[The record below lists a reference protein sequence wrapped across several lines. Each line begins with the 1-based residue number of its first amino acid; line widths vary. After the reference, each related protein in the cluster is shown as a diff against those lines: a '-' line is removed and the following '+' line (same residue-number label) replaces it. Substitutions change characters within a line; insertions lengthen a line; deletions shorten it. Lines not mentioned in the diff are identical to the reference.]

1 MNYSKAIFS
10 VNFVVFKILNSTIMA
25 VSVQI
30 KVNSNLY
37 LRDPQ
42 ETKLGKKIIKE
53 GIILIDKIGIESF
66 TFKKLATAMS
76 STEASIYRYFENKH
90 ALLVYLVSWYWEW
103 VRFRIDFNSMNVIDP
118 RRRLRITIKTI
129 IDTIRLATPAEYID
143 RDLLHNIVIKEGIKA
158 YHISDVDKENKMGF
172 FTPYKALGQKIADII
187 SAVNPDFPY
196 PNTFASNLL
205 EMSNNQM
212 YFAQHLPKLTDIN
225 MENGKTEEL
234 EKLLEFFVFKLID

>member
-1 MNYSKAIFS
+1 MTSS
-10 VNFVVFKILNSTIMA
+10 IMA

-30 KVNSNLY
+30 KVNANLY

-42 ETKLGKKIIKE
+42 ESKLGKKIIRE
-53 GIILIDKIGIESF
+53 GIILIDKIGIERF
-66 TFKKLATAMS
+66 TFKKLAIAMG

-103 VRFRIDFNSMNVIDP
+103 VRFRIDFNAMNVDDP
-118 RRRLRITIKTI
+118 RRKLKITIKTI

-143 RDLLHNIVIKEGIKA
+143 RDLLHNIVVKEGIKA
-158 YHISDVDKENKMGF
+158 YHINDVDKENKMGY

-187 SAVNPDFPY
+187 REVNPDFPY
-196 PNTFASNLL
+196 PNTLASNLL

-212 YFAQHLPKLTDIN
+212 YFAQHLPKLTDLTTK
-225 MENGKTEEL
+225 NGNTAEI
-234 EKLLEFFVFKLID
+234 EKMLEFFVFKLID

>member
-1 MNYSKAIFS
+1 MNSR
-10 VNFVVFKILNSTIMA
+10 IMA

-42 ETKLGKKIIKE
+42 ETKLGKKIIEE
-53 GIILIDKIGIESF
+53 GIILIDKIGIERF
-66 TFKKLATAMS
+66 TFKKLATAMG

-103 VRFRIDFNSMNVIDP
+103 VRFRIDFNSMTVVDP
-118 RRRLRITIKTI
+118 RRKLKITIKTI

-158 YHISDVDKENKMGF
+158 YHINDVDKENKMGF
-172 FTPYKALGQKIADII
+172 FTPYKALGQKIAGII

-196 PNTFASNLL
+196 PNTLASNLL

-225 MENGKTEEL
+225 MDNGNTDEIEA
-234 EKLLEFFVFKLID
+234 LLEFFVFKLID

>member
-1 MNYSKAIFS
+1 MI
-10 VNFVVFKILNSTIMA
+10 VNML

-66 TFKKLATAMS
+66 NFKKLANAMG

-103 VRFRIDFNSMNVIDP
+103 VRYRIGFNTMNITEP
-118 RRRLRITIKTI
+118 KQQLKLTIKTI
-129 IDTIRLATPAEYID
+129 VDTIRLATPAEYID
-143 RDLLHNIVIKEGIKA
+143 RDLLHNIVVKEGIKA
-158 YHISDVDKENKMGF
+158 YHINQVEKENKMGF
-172 FTPYKALGQKIADII
+172 FTPYKALSKRISDII
-187 SAVNPDFPY
+187 EAINPNFPY
-196 PNTFASNLL
+196 PKTLASNLL
-205 EMSNNQM
+205 EMTNNQM
-212 YFAQHLPKLTDIN
+212 YFAQHLPKLTDLKLKNGN
-225 MENGKTEEL
+225 MEKL
-234 EKLLEFFVFKLID
+234 EKMLEFYVFKLIA

>member
-1 MNYSKAIFS
+1 MTSN
-10 VNFVVFKILNSTIMA
+10 VMA

-30 KVNSNLY
+30 KVNANLY

-42 ETKLGKKIIKE
+42 ETKLGKKIIRE
-53 GIILIDKIGIESF
+53 GILLIDKIGIESF
-66 TFKKLATAMS
+66 TFKKLAVAMG

-103 VRFRIDFNSMNVIDP
+103 VRFRIDFNSMNIEDP
-118 RRRLRITIKTI
+118 RKKLKITIKTI

-158 YHISDVDKENKMGF
+158 YHINEVDKENKMGF
-172 FTPYKALGQKIADII
+172 FTPYKALTQKIADII
-187 SAVNPDFPY
+187 RVVSPNFPY
-196 PNTFASNLL
+196 PNTLASNLL

-212 YFAQHLPKLTDIN
+212 YFAQHLPKLTDLK
-225 MENGKTEEL
+225 MENGSTAEL
-234 EKLLEFFVFKLID
+234 EKLLEYFVFKLID

>member
-1 MNYSKAIFS
+1 
-10 VNFVVFKILNSTIMA
+10 MA

-30 KVNSNLY
+30 KVNANLY

-42 ETKLGKKIIKE
+42 ETRLGKKIIQE

-66 TFKKLATAMS
+66 TFKKLAIAMS

-103 VRFRIDFNSMNVIDP
+103 VRFRIDFNSMNVLDP
-118 RRRLRITIKTI
+118 RRKLKITIKTI

-143 RDLLHNIVIKEGIKA
+143 RDLLHNIVVKEGIKA
-158 YHISDVDKENKMGF
+158 YHISNVDKENEMGF
-172 FTPYKALGQKIADII
+172 FRPYKALGQKIADII
-187 SAVNPDFPY
+187 LTVNPDFPY
-196 PNTFASNLL
+196 PITLASNLL

-212 YFAQHLPKLTDIN
+212 YFAQHLPKLTDLK
-225 MENGKTEEL
+225 MEDGDTKEIEA
-234 EKLLEFFVFKLID
+234 LLEFFVFKLIE

>member
-1 MNYSKAIFS
+1 MT
-10 VNFVVFKILNSTIMA
+10 STIMA

-42 ETKLGKKIIKE
+42 ETRLGKKIIQE

-103 VRFRIDFNSMNVIDP
+103 VRFRIDFNAMNVLDP
-118 RRRLRITIKTI
+118 RRKLKITIKTI
-129 IDTIRLATPAEYID
+129 IDTIRLATPADYID
-143 RDLLHNIVIKEGIKA
+143 RDLLHNIVVKEGIKA
-158 YHISDVDKENKMGF
+158 YHISDVDKENEMGF
-172 FTPYKALGQKIADII
+172 FTPYKALGQKIAEII
-187 SAVNPDFPY
+187 LEVNPDFPY
-196 PNTFASNLL
+196 PKTLASNLL

-212 YFAQHLPKLTDIN
+212 YFAQHLPKLTDLKMKN
-225 MENGKTEEL
+225 NNTEEI
-234 EKLLEFFVFKLID
+234 ETMLEFFVFKLID